1 MSHVQTANSC
11 IVIPLTTKRRIWT
24 PITVVDAMARI
35 LLQMQ
40 LSKVAVILATKSEKH
55 TQVYRGL
62 LVEARTWNNAS
73 ANTMESD
80 WIPREKKDAELKEVF
95 E

>member
-1 MSHVQTANSC
+1 
-11 IVIPLTTKRRIWT
+11 
-24 PITVVDAMARI
+24 MAQI

-40 LSKVAVILATKSEKH
+40 SNKAAVILATKSERR

-62 LVEARTWNNAS
+62 LGEVRTWNNAS
-73 ANTMESD
+73 ASTMESD
-80 WIPREKKDAELKEVF
+80 WIPKERKDAELKEVF